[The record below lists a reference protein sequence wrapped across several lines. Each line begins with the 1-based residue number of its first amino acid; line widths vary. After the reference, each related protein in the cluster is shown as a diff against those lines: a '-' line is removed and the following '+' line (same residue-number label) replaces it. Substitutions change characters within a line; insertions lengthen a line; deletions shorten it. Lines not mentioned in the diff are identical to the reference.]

1 MPGLNSSLYIGL
13 TGLSASQSALNV
25 VGHNIANVNTPGYT
39 RQRADLSSNVASAE
53 GQVYFG
59 TGVSL
64 NSVSGIRDK
73 FLDLQIYKETAVQ
86 TGADQRYSTVN
97 AISTSL
103 GDTSSFGLGAQIQ
116 SFFQSFQDLAASPES
131 TALRTNVIGKAQT
144 MITGLKTQYSMLD
157 DQRRSADQ
165 SVGDLV
171 SQVNTL
177 TSQIAKLNDQITST
191 VPLGSNN
198 DAIDQRKALT
208 DKLSNLV
215 GINVF
220 EGAKGEYQITIDSG
234 AATLVSGSNAYTLT
248 AAPGAGPNGMSAV
261 MSNMG
266 PTGTDVTS
274 GIKNGQLGAQLDLRD
289 NILSGFQRQLDQVAA
304 GVSSQVN
311 LIHQTGYGINA
322 ASAANHG
329 TDFFQ
334 TAVANGANGLPPSIT
349 AATFYKGMVNS
360 LSVNSTIVGDPSLI
374 ATAGAASAIGDN
386 TNANAIANLQS
397 ATNTVDTNGNGV
409 GDSGP
414 FSSSI
419 GSLVGDLGTQVQ
431 KYQTQSTTQ
440 QNLVAAL
447 QNQRDQVSG
456 VNLDEEAAN
465 MMNLQRGYQASARF
479 INVINTLT
487 EQLVSQFGQ

>member
-39 RQRADLSSNVASAE
+39 RQRADLSSNVASAQ

-64 NSVSGIRDK
+64 NSISGIRDK

-97 AISTSL
+97 AIATSL
-103 GDTSSFGLGAQIQ
+103 GDTSSSGLGAQIQ

-131 TALRTNVIGKAQT
+131 TALRTNVVGKAQT
-144 MITGLKTQYSMLD
+144 MITSLKTQYSMLD

-171 SQVNTL
+171 AQVNSL

-191 VPLGSNN
+191 VPVGSNN

-208 DKLSNLV
+208 DKLSSLV

-220 EGAKGEYQITIDSG
+220 EGSKGEYQITIDSG
-234 AATLVSGSNAYTLT
+234 SATLVSGSHAYTLT
-248 AAPGAGPNGMSAV
+248 AAQGAGPGGMSAV

-266 PTGTDVTS
+266 PTATDVTA
-274 GIKNGQLGAQLDLRD
+274 GIKNGQLGAQLDIRD
-289 NILSGFQRQLDQVAA
+289 NLSGFQQQLDQVAA
-304 GVSSQVN
+304 GISSQVN
-311 LIHQTGYGINA
+311 LIHQTGYGINTL
-322 ASAANHG
+322 SAANHG

-334 TAVANGANGLPPSIT
+334 TSVANGVNGLPPSIT
-349 AATFYKGMVNS
+349 AATFYKGMVSS
-360 LSVNSTIVGDPSLI
+360 LSVNSTILGDPSLI
-374 ATAGAASAIGDN
+374 ATAGAAGAIGDN

-419 GSLVGDLGTQVQ
+419 ASLVGDLGTQVQ
-431 KYQTQSTTQ
+431 NYQTQSTTQ